1 MSRWSQFGLPF
12 DSIDGLIDYLFQVL
26 DNSELFAASNGA
38 LIEII
43 NGPDIDQ
50 YVDTVKKFLA
60 RVLQLHSLMER
71 KLDADDM
78 DDCLQICNLLV
89 ATLQANMKSLMSI
102 TEEDDSSQQDIS
114 ASLTMLLVRLCVFT
128 YLCVSVCVC
137 LCLCVC
143 IRAV

>member
-1 MSRWSQFGLPF
+1 MSRWSQFGLPV
-12 DSIDGLIDYLFQVL
+12 DSINGLIDYLFQVL
-26 DNSELFAASNGA
+26 DNSELFAASTGT

-102 TEEDDSSQQDIS
+102 TEEDESSQQDIS
-114 ASLTMLLVRLCVFT
+114 ASLTMLLVCPCRV
-128 YLCVSVCVC
+128 
-137 LCLCVC
+137 
-143 IRAV
+143 

>member
-26 DNSELFAASNGA
+26 DNSELFAASIGA

-114 ASLTMLLVRLCVFT
+114 ASLTMLLVGLCVCLRICACL
-128 YLCVSVCVC
+128 YVCVC
-137 LCLCVC
+137 VPVCLH
-143 IRAV
+143 